1 MSRDVED
8 RFARVGALKPAKRRG
23 AADGNARDKEPRGA
37 ASTDTPEREPRAAGI
52 EAREYAGFESELRG
66 MRADIPE
73 GAERLAQLLG
83 AASRKNKYGEH
94 LGLRRWFSEAPGE
107 GAADAALGSAP
118 ERPLDERAL
127 RLLAPDAAE
136 MAADPEQWLFLDT
149 ETTGLAGG
157 TGTYAFLVGIAWWDA
172 GGLEVEQFFM
182 REHSEEHSL
191 LVALAERMAE
201 RPVLVTFNG
210 KAFDWPLLETRF
222 RMTRAIRPPAPRAHL
237 DFLHPARNLWRL
249 RIGSVRLPELEKHVL
264 RWNRG
269 ADVMS
274 EVIPEI
280 YFNFLRGGPPEPLVP
295 VFLHNQMD
303 LRGLAALAGRVV
315 GLLADAET
323 KGQDAFELYGVSRIC
338 ERRGQAGRARRL
350 YERTI
355 GAELPPEADRA
366 ARSSLAR
373 LAKREGNLAQARE
386 LWEGMV
392 GISKE
397 GIEAYEQLA
406 IYYEHRAR
414 EPQQAAAI
422 VRKALADLRR
432 SNRLGMMAGGVY
444 KRVRER
450 FEHRLA
456 RLERSLGRTLLD
468 AMEADGGP
476 NWPESARESRESN

>member
-1 MSRDVED
+1 LGTSVND

-23 AADGNARDKEPRGA
+23 AAGA
-37 ASTDTPEREPRAAGI
+37 KTRESAGALRNEETGGV
-52 EAREYAGFESELRG
+52 EARVYAGFESEMRG
-66 MRADIPE
+66 MRAEVPE

-83 AASRKNKYGEH
+83 ATARANKYGEH
-94 LGLRRWFSEAPGE
+94 LGLRRWFAEAAGA
-107 GAADAALGSAP
+107 GAADAALGGAL
-118 ERPLDERAL
+118 EGPLDERAL
-127 RLLAPDAAE
+127 RLLAPDAPE

-191 LVALAERMAE
+191 LTALAERMAE
-201 RPVLVTFNG
+201 RRVLVTFNG
-210 KAFDWPLLETRF
+210 KTFDWPLLETRF

-249 RIGSVRLPELEKHVL
+249 RLGSVRLPELEKYVL
-264 RWNRG
+264 GWNRG

-274 EVIPEI
+274 ELIPEI
-280 YFNFLRGGPPEPLVP
+280 YFNFLRGGDPDPLVP

-338 ERRGQAGRARRL
+338 ERRGEAGRARRL

-355 GAELPPEADRA
+355 GAELPAEADRT
-366 ARSSLAR
+366 ARRSLAR
-373 LAKREGNLAQARE
+373 LAKREGNFGQARE
-386 LWEGMV
+386 LWEGML
-392 GISKE
+392 GNSKE

-414 EPQQAAAI
+414 EPKQAAAI
-422 VRKALADLRR
+422 VRKALAELRK
-432 SNRLGMMAGGVY
+432 SNRLGMMAAGVY
-444 KRVRER
+444 RRVRER

-456 RLERSLGRTLLD
+456 RLERSLGKTLLD
-468 AMEADGGP
+468 AMEAGGETK
-476 NWPESARESRESN
+476 WPESE

>member
-1 MSRDVED
+1 LATEVND

-23 AADGNARDKEPRGA
+23 AAGV
-37 ASTDTPEREPRAAGI
+37 
-52 EAREYAGFESELRG
+52 EAREEGLRG
-66 MRADIPE
+66 MRAYVPE
-73 GAERLAQLLG
+73 GAARLAQLLG
-83 AASRKNKYGEH
+83 AAARKNKCGEH
-94 LGLRRWFSEAPGE
+94 LGLRRWFSEAPGA
-107 GAADAALGSAP
+107 GAAGGALAGTADAALEGALGGALSG
-118 ERPLDERAL
+118 PLDEHAL
-127 RLLAPDAAE
+127 RLLAPDAPE

-201 RPVLVTFNG
+201 RRVLVTFNG

-237 DFLHPARNLWRL
+237 DFLHPARNLWRM
-249 RIGSVRLPELEKHVL
+249 RIGSVRLAELEKYVL
-264 RWNRG
+264 GWNRG
-269 ADVMS
+269 ADVAS
-274 EVIPEI
+274 EMIPEI

-338 ERRGQAGRARRL
+338 ERRGESGRARKL
-350 YERTI
+350 YERSI
-355 GAELPPEADRA
+355 AGELPPETDRA

-373 LAKREGNLAQARE
+373 LAKREGNLVQARE
-386 LWEGMV
+386 LWEGML
-392 GISKE
+392 GNSKE

-406 IYYEHRAR
+406 IFYEHRAR
-414 EPQQAAAI
+414 EPQLAAAI
-422 VRKALADLRR
+422 VRKALAELRR
-432 SNRLGMMAGGVY
+432 SNRLGMIAAGVY
-444 KRVRER
+444 RRVRER
-450 FEHRLA
+450 FERRLT
-456 RLERSLGRTLLD
+456 RLEKSLGKTFLAAR
-468 AMEADGGP
+468 EANGGP
-476 NWPESARESRESN
+476 NWPESG